1 MANETSVRSYRDFDA
16 YNRTDASGEA
26 VRKDAGGDPLAELA
40 RIMGQDDNYAD
51 LLKSV
56 ARTRS
61 EPVLRRQAEAGGEA
75 AQDLDASAQA
85 AGAEPGVA
93 DWDDLE
99 AELESYVRSGQGA
112 RPRGGAEQHAAE
124 AFTPLYDDTLDDEVV
139 HHLPQARQPAGGE
152 AQQAHGLRGSYAA
165 GPGEEAAPGSL
176 RDLERML
183 ADNLGRQ
190 NATYQAEAAARE
202 TQAEAAYPFEAYSE
216 DHYQSAAY
224 QPTAREESLY
234 SQHGYQTARQP
245 AGYRDDDARVAEAFA
260 DDRSYETAAGHGHA
274 AGYGAAAAAGAGM
287 GVLAAAAWRGRG
299 QQVQAAEVAVPQAAG
314 RADAAGYSNA
324 GYLPAAERAASDPV
338 FIEDGH
344 MAQPDPQVFEEAPP
358 RRRRAGVTAV
368 MAIVG
373 LAVAGGGGVLGYK
386 ALTGRSSASGE
397 ARVVRANNDPVRM
410 PAAQAQDAKPIT
422 DRAPNGDRLVSRE
435 ERPISQR
442 EQAAQV
448 QTPAAPVAPRVIPLT
463 PPAPAPAAANP
474 AEPVVRQVQS
484 VVVPGANAAPAQVL
498 RPTPPEAPAAT
509 ASAAPRGNAEEPRR
523 VRTVAVG
530 PDNQIVSPAA
540 RPAAAPAPSQPLS
553 VVPTQP
559 GASAPALSSTDS
571 RAAPTPPARPSRAAR
586 PAEPHDAAAGSRPID
601 LAPQRTASVR
611 PAAAAP
617 APAAGGSSFVQISS
631 HQSEA
636 EARNAFTSAQRRFP
650 ALQGQTP
657 NIRQAELPGR
667 GTWYRLR
674 VGPFSRSDA
683 QSFCERL
690 RASGGSC
697 VLN

>member
-16 YNRTDASGEA
+16 YNRTGASDEA
-26 VRKDAGGDPLAELA
+26 VRKDAAGDPLAELA

-56 ARTRS
+56 ARTRG
-61 EPVLRRQAEAGGEA
+61 EPALRRQAEEGNAPAPGAVPQDQAVAEA
-75 AQDLDASAQA
+75 A
-85 AGAEPGVA
+85 EPAVA

-112 RPRGGAEQHAAE
+112 RPRGEAEQRAAE
-124 AFTPLYDDTLDDEVV
+124 AFTPLYDDALDDEVV
-139 HHLPQARQPAGGE
+139 HHLPHARQPAE
-152 AQQAHGLRGSYAA
+152 ETHVHGLRGSYSAA
-165 GPGEEAAPGSL
+165 PGEEVAPGSL

-202 TQAEAAYPFEAYSE
+202 AEAE
-216 DHYQSAAY
+216 DLYQSSAY

-234 SQHGYQTARQP
+234 REHGYQSSAYQATGYQAQVG
-245 AGYRDDDARVAEAFA
+245 AASYRDDDARVAEAFA
-260 DDRSYETAAGHGHA
+260 DDRSYAAETTPRQP
-274 AGYGAAAAAGAGM
+274 AGYGTATAAGAGM
-287 GVLAAAAWRGRG
+287 GVLAAAAWRGRNA
-299 QQVQAAEVAVPQAAG
+299 QAQVPDMVASQPGGRTEAAYGENGSAAYG
-314 RADAAGYSNA
+314 NSA
-324 GYLPAAERAASDPV
+324 YLPAAERAASDPV
-338 FIEDGH
+338 FVEDGH

-358 RRRRAGVTAV
+358 RRRRAGVTTV

-386 ALTGRSSASGE
+386 ALTGGSSASGE

-410 PAAQAQDAKPIT
+410 PAAQGQDAKPVT
-422 DRAPNGDRLVSRE
+422 DRAPGADRLVARE

-463 PPAPAPAAANP
+463 PAAPAQAAANP

-484 VVVPGANAAPAQVL
+484 VPVPGANTAPAQVL
-498 RPTPPEAPAAT
+498 RPAAQDAPTAT
-509 ASAAPRGNAEEPRR
+509 ASAAPRGTAEEPRR

-553 VVPTQP
+553 VVPNQP
-559 GASAPALSSTDS
+559 ASAD
-571 RAAPTPPARPSRAAR
+571 AAPTPAPRPSRAAR
-586 PAEPHDAAAGSRPID
+586 PAETHDAAAGSRPID

-611 PAAAAP
+611 QPPAAAP

-636 EARNAFTSAQRRFP
+636 EARNAFASAQRRFP
-650 ALQGQTP
+650 ALQGQSP
-657 NIRQAELPGR
+657 SIRQAELPGR

-690 RASGGSC
+690 KASGGSC
-697 VLN
+697 VIN

>member
-1 MANETSVRSYRDFDA
+1 MRSYRDFDA

-56 ARTRS
+56 ARTRG
-61 EPVLRRQAEAGGEA
+61 EPVLRRQLEAGGEA
-75 AQDLDASAQA
+75 TQHFDASAQAAAA

-112 RPRGGAEQHAAE
+112 RPRGGVEQHAAE

-139 HHLPQARQPAGGE
+139 HHLPQARQAAGGE

-165 GPGEEAAPGSL
+165 GPAEEAAPGSL

-190 NATYQAEAAARE
+190 NATYQAEAAVRE
-202 TQAEAAYPFEAYSE
+202 TQAETAYPFQAYSE
-216 DHYQSAAY
+216 DTHQSAAY

-245 AGYRDDDARVAEAFA
+245 VGYRDDDARVAEAFA
-260 DDRSYETAAGHGHA
+260 DDRSYEAAAAHGHA
-274 AGYGAAAAAGAGM
+274 AGYGTAAAAGAGM

-299 QQVQAAEVAVPQAAG
+299 QQAQAAEVAVPQASG
-314 RADAAGYSNA
+314 RADAAGYANA

-344 MAQPDPQVFEEAPP
+344 MTQPDPQVFEEAPP

-435 ERPISQR
+435 ERPISPR

-474 AEPVVRQVQS
+474 AEPV
-484 VVVPGANAAPAQVL
+484 
-498 RPTPPEAPAAT
+498 
-509 ASAAPRGNAEEPRR
+509 
-523 VRTVAVG
+523 
-530 PDNQIVSPAA
+530 
-540 RPAAAPAPSQPLS
+540 
-553 VVPTQP
+553 
-559 GASAPALSSTDS
+559 
-571 RAAPTPPARPSRAAR
+571 
-586 PAEPHDAAAGSRPID
+586 
-601 LAPQRTASVR
+601 
-611 PAAAAP
+611 
-617 APAAGGSSFVQISS
+617 
-631 HQSEA
+631 
-636 EARNAFTSAQRRFP
+636 
-650 ALQGQTP
+650 
-657 NIRQAELPGR
+657 
-667 GTWYRLR
+667 
-674 VGPFSRSDA
+674 
-683 QSFCERL
+683 
-690 RASGGSC
+690 
-697 VLN
+697 